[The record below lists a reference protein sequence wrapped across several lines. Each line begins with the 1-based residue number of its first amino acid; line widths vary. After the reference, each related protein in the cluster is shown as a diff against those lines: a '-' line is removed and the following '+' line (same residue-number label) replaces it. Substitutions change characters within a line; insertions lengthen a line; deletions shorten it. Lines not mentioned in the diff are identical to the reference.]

1 MRDLGS
7 QWSDGRRQVM
17 YETGNTD
24 TNSKQQ
30 NTHTHVHLSVTSHIT
45 YLSTM
50 DELVGWGRPGPS
62 SSDGLGLD

>member
-1 MRDLGS
+1 
-7 QWSDGRRQVM
+7 M